1 MNKSIKLTII
11 SNWYPPDRRVSA
23 RRWGNLVSSLC
34 NMGVDC
40 TVISAGDGNYDE
52 YIGDYGERV
61 IRLPIA
67 NRATQNSQGKNKK
80 NFPFKRSLKAMF
92 SLIIPPLLL
101 DFTVKRWILQPSL
114 RAMLTKIAHES
125 DCIVSS
131 YGPLGPFLL
140 GWWLAR
146 KTRKPWI
153 ADIRDSFE
161 SRDGKTSRPAKSL
174 SRSLEARLL
183 RKATMR
189 ITIGKVLANHLMT
202 TYDIKFA
209 AIYNGWTDTDIISR
223 RNENKFVEPYLYY
236 AGSIYE
242 HRISALAIV
251 LEAIHLKATQDNKKI
266 KLKIRLLNDH
276 TDGALTKLISYELA
290 HEIIELLPPVDP
302 KTVNEE
308 IANSVGAL
316 VLEAIDDN
324 DILRKGTVTG
334 KLIGLLASGM
344 PGIAISSKTGEIRE
358 LLNKVPGWY
367 GVDDVKGCRE
377 ALDKLLNHRSIDFN
391 IEALMEFNVSRQAEL
406 FLQLVRK
413 AIQ

>member
-1 MNKSIKLTII
+1 VNKSIKLTII
-11 SNWYPPDRRVSA
+11 SNWYPPDRRVPA

-34 NMGVDC
+34 TMGVDC

-61 IRLPIA
+61 IRLPIS
-67 NRATQNSQGKNKK
+67 NRATQNSPGKNKK
-80 NFPFKRSLKAMF
+80 LFPFKRSLRAMIYF
-92 SLIIPPLLL
+92 IIPPLLL
-101 DFTVKRWILQPSL
+101 DFSVKRWILQPSL

-146 KTRKPWI
+146 KTRKSWI

-161 SRDGKTSRPAKSL
+161 SRDGKTSRLAKSL
-174 SRSLEARLL
+174 SRCLEARLL
-183 RKATMR
+183 CKATQCV
-189 ITIGKVLANHLMT
+189 TIGKTLADHLMT
-202 TYDIKFA
+202 TYDINFA
-209 AIYNGWTDTDIISR
+209 AIYNGWTDIDIISR
-223 RNENKFVEPYLYY
+223 RNKNKFVEPYLYY

-242 HRISALAIV
+242 HQIPALAIV
-251 LEAIHLKATQDNKKI
+251 LEAIHLKAIQENKKI
-266 KLKIRLLNDH
+266 KLKIQLLNDH
-276 TDGALTKLISYELA
+276 TDGALTKLINYELN

-302 KTVNEE
+302 KMVNEE
-308 IANSVGAL
+308 LANSIGAL
-316 VLEAIDDN
+316 VLETIDDN

-334 KLIGLLASGM
+334 KLIGLLASRM
-344 PGIAISSKTGEIRE
+344 PGIAVSSKTGEIRE
-358 LLNKVPGWY
+358 LVNKVPGWY
-367 GVDDVKGCRE
+367 GVDDVEGCRE
-377 ALDKLLNHRSIDFN
+377 ALDKLLNHCSMDSN
-391 IEALMEFNVSRQAEL
+391 IQALMEFNMSKQAEL

>member
-1 MNKSIKLTII
+1 MNKYIKLTII
-11 SNWYPPDRRVSA
+11 SNWYPPDRRVPA

-34 NMGVDC
+34 DKGVDC
-40 TVISAGDGNYDE
+40 TVISAGDSNYDE

-67 NRATQNSQGKNKK
+67 NRTIQNSQGKNKN

-101 DFTVKRWILQPSL
+101 DFSVKRWILQPSL
-114 RAMLTKIAHES
+114 RAMLTKIAHGS

-146 KTRKPWI
+146 KTRKPWV

-161 SRDGKTSRPAKSL
+161 SRDGKTSKSAKSL
-174 SRSLEARLL
+174 SRGIEAKLL
-183 RKATMR
+183 RKATLR
-189 ITIGKVLANHLMT
+189 ITIGKTLANHLMT
-202 TYDIKFA
+202 TYGINFA
-209 AIYNGWTDTDIISR
+209 AIYNGWTDADIISR
-223 RNENKFVEPYLYY
+223 RNKNKFVEPYLYY
-236 AGSIYE
+236 AGSIYG

-251 LEAIHLKATQDNKKI
+251 LEAIRENKKI

-276 TDGALTKLISYELA
+276 TDDALTKLINCELN
-290 HEIIELLPPVDP
+290 HEIIELLPSVDP

-308 IANSVGAL
+308 LANSVGAL

-324 DILRKGTVTG
+324 DVLRKGTVTG

-344 PGIAISSKTGEIRE
+344 PGIAISSKTGEISD
-358 LLNKVPGWY
+358 LVNKVPGWY
-367 GVDDVKGCRE
+367 GVDDVEGCRE
-377 ALDKLLNHRSIDFN
+377 ALVKLLNHCPEDLN
-391 IEALMEFNVSRQAEL
+391 IQSLMEYNMSKQAEL

-413 AIQ
+413 AI

>member
-11 SNWYPPDRRVSA
+11 SNWYPPDRRVPA

-34 NMGVDC
+34 TMGVDC

-61 IRLPIA
+61 IRLPIS
-67 NRATQNSQGKNKK
+67 NRATQNSPGKNKK
-80 NFPFKRSLKAMF
+80 LFPFKRSLRAMIYF
-92 SLIIPPLLL
+92 IIPPLLL
-101 DFTVKRWILQPSL
+101 DFSVKRWILQPSL

-146 KTRKPWI
+146 KTRKSWI

-161 SRDGKTSRPAKSL
+161 SRDGKTSRLAKSL
-174 SRSLEARLL
+174 SRCLEARLL
-183 RKATMR
+183 CKATQCV
-189 ITIGKVLANHLMT
+189 TIGKTLADHLMT
-202 TYDIKFA
+202 TYDINFA
-209 AIYNGWTDTDIISR
+209 AIYNGWTDIDIISR
-223 RNENKFVEPYLYY
+223 RNKNKFVEPYLYY

-242 HRISALAIV
+242 HQIPALAIV
-251 LEAIHLKATQDNKKI
+251 LEAIHLKAIQENKKI
-266 KLKIRLLNDH
+266 KLKIQLLNDH
-276 TDGALTKLISYELA
+276 TDGALTKLINYELN

-302 KTVNEE
+302 KMVNEE
-308 IANSVGAL
+308 LANSIGAL
-316 VLEAIDDN
+316 VLETIDDN

-334 KLIGLLASGM
+334 KLIGLLASRM
-344 PGIAISSKTGEIRE
+344 PGIAVSSKTGEIRE
-358 LLNKVPGWY
+358 LVNKVPGWY
-367 GVDDVKGCRE
+367 GVDDVEGCRE
-377 ALDKLLNHRSIDFN
+377 ALDKLLNHCSMDSN
-391 IEALMEFNVSRQAEL
+391 IQALMEFNMSKQAEL

>member
-11 SNWYPPDRRVSA
+11 SNWYPPDRRVPA

-34 NMGVDC
+34 TMGVDC

-61 IRLPIA
+61 IRLPIS
-67 NRATQNSQGKNKK
+67 NRATQNSPGKNKK
-80 NFPFKRSLKAMF
+80 LFPFKRSLRAMIYF
-92 SLIIPPLLL
+92 IIPPLLL
-101 DFTVKRWILQPSL
+101 DFSVKRWILQPSL

-146 KTRKPWI
+146 KTRKSWI

-161 SRDGKTSRPAKSL
+161 SRDGKTSRLAKSL
-174 SRSLEARLL
+174 SRCLEARLL
-183 RKATMR
+183 CKATQCV
-189 ITIGKVLANHLMT
+189 TIGKTLADHLMT
-202 TYDIKFA
+202 TYDINFA
-209 AIYNGWTDTDIISR
+209 AIYNGWTDIDIISR
-223 RNENKFVEPYLYY
+223 RNKNKFVEPYLYY

-251 LEAIHLKATQDNKKI
+251 LEAIHLKAIQENKKI
-266 KLKIRLLNDH
+266 KLKIQLLNDH
-276 TDGALTKLISYELA
+276 TDGALTKLINYELN

-302 KTVNEE
+302 KMVNEE
-308 IANSVGAL
+308 LANSIGAL
-316 VLEAIDDN
+316 VLETIDDN

-334 KLIGLLASGM
+334 KLIGLLASRM
-344 PGIAISSKTGEIRE
+344 PGIAVSSKTGEIRE
-358 LLNKVPGWY
+358 LVNKVPGWY
-367 GVDDVKGCRE
+367 GVDDVEGCRE
-377 ALDKLLNHRSIDFN
+377 ALDKLLNHCSMDSN
-391 IEALMEFNVSRQAEL
+391 IQALMEFNMSKQAEL

>member
-67 NRATQNSQGKNKK
+67 NRATQNSQRRNKK
-80 NFPFKRSLKAMF
+80 DFPFKRNLKVMF

-101 DFTVKRWILQPSL
+101 DFSVKKWILQPSL

-174 SRSLEARLL
+174 SRCLEEKLL
-183 RKATMR
+183 RKATLC
-189 ITIGKVLANHLMT
+189 ITIGETLANHLTT
-202 TYDIKFA
+202 TYGTNFE
-209 AIYNGWTDTDIISR
+209 AIYNGWTDTDIISSR
-223 RNENKFVEPYLYY
+223 DKNKFVEPHLYY
-236 AGSIYE
+236 AGSLYE
-242 HRISALAIV
+242 HQMPALAIV
-251 LEAIHLKATQDNKKI
+251 LESIQKNKKI
-266 KLKIRLLNDH
+266 KLKVRLLNDH
-276 TDGALTKLISYELA
+276 TYGSLTKLINSEPY
-290 HEIIELLPPVDP
+290 HEIIEFLPPVDP

-308 IANSVGAL
+308 LANSVGAL

-324 DILRKGTVTG
+324 DILRKGTITG

-344 PGIAISSKTGEIRE
+344 PGVAISSKTGEIRE
-358 LLNKVPGWY
+358 LVNKVPGWY
-367 GVDDVKGCRE
+367 GVDDVEGCRE
-377 ALDKLLNHRSIDFN
+377 ALDKLLNHHFIDFN
-391 IEALMEFNVSRQAEL
+391 KEALMEFNMSRQAEL